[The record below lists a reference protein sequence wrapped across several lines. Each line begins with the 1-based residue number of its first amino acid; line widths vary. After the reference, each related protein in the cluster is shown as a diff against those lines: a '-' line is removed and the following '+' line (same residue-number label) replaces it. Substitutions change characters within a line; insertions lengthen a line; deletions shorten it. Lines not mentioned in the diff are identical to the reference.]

1 MSARDNPMSEPTRF
15 SWPRH
20 FLRLI
25 ADSIPLRV
33 LMLLALIFE
42 FDDGPLENWW
52 LGRNM
57 GYPWSECIKH
67 HRRRLV
73 RDQPRNLVAQVVA
86 KLALITVGPLL
97 IVVDE
102 LSIAT
107 LDWSHSRSVSELLRS
122 WGRVGAIRGVPE

>member
-1 MSARDNPMSEPTRF
+1 MSDPTLF
-15 SWPRH
+15 SWLRH
-20 FLRLI
+20 FWWLI
-25 ADSIPLRV
+25 VSSIPLRV

-52 LGRNM
+52 LGRHM

-73 RDQPRNLVAQVVA
+73 RDQPRNIAAQVVA

-97 IVVDE
+97 IVADE

-107 LDWSHSRSVSELLRS
+107 LDWSHCRSVSALLRS